1 MTPALLRAHLLL
13 GAPLRPSLA
22 CNKQPATRHPRA
34 RAPPAPRQA
43 RRRRRRRT
51 RRRSRTPRSRPT
63 STPPTSTTR
72 SRSTSP
78 EIVTCYRETVGKP
91 ADAPQGRVRVTVVV
105 ESQGTVTDVTYDAQR
120 STLKDDTLQ
129 ACITD
134 KVKAW
139 RFNISLTGADTPMP
153 YTFDLSANGLLK

>member
-1 MTPALLRAHLLL
+1 MFLRAWGRTFAVTCSGLALF
-13 GAPLRPSLA
+13 A
-22 CNKQPATRHPRA
+22 CNKPTDSSTPE
-34 RAPPAPRQA
+34 PAPA
-43 RRRRRRRT
+43 
-51 RRRSRTPRSRPT
+51 SADKPASSDKNEDLEDPEE
-63 STPPTSTTR
+63 SPYLDASNFNDAVEKHL
-72 SRSTSP
+72 P

-105 ESQGTVTDVTYDAQR
+105 ESQGTVKDVTYDAQR
-120 STLKDDTLQ
+120 STLKDDKLQ

-134 KVKAW
+134 KVKTW

>member
-1 MTPALLRAHLLL
+1 MSPRSWAHTFAVTCSAL
-13 GAPLRPSLA
+13 LA
-22 CNKQPATRHPRA
+22 CNKQTDTRP
-34 RAPPAPRQA
+34 PEPAPA
-43 RRRRRRRT
+43 
-51 RRRSRTPRSRPT
+51 
-63 STPPTSTTR
+63 STEAPAASAKSDDLEDPEESPYLDA
-72 SRSTSP
+72 SNFNDAVEKHLP

-105 ESQGTVTDVTYDAQR
+105 ESQGTVKDVTYDAQR
-120 STLKDDTLQ
+120 STLKDNTLQ